1 MDERRRQISGWEE
14 LRSCQPYWIL
24 KNGLLAVYPPLEQ
37 NATCEVAVL
46 GAGITGALLATY
58 LCREGVDTLLLDK
71 RDVAMGSTA
80 ASTALLMHEIDVPL
94 SQLARK
100 LDPACAT
107 RAYYL
112 GLEAINAIESLTRG
126 LGDDCGFARKEC
138 VCIASGARDV
148 KGLREEFEHRKAA
161 GFDVEFLGAQELAER
176 SALKAP
182 AAILSRGNA
191 QVDPFRLT
199 HRLLAQS
206 CERGL
211 RVYDRSE
218 VTEIERV
225 GGGVLLKTRRGPTVQ
240 ARKVIF
246 ATGYES
252 QKYLREDVG
261 ELTSTFALVSEP
273 LESGNAWQDRFI
285 LWETA
290 RPYFYLG
297 CTADGRA
304 LLGGEDD
311 PYAGSHQSS
320 EVLEHKSRRLAQRFR
335 SLFPTINIEIAY
347 VWGGTFAE
355 TKDGLPYIGESSE
368 LAEAYFALSYG
379 ANGITFGQVAAKIL
393 TDLYLGRKN
402 SDAELFRFGR

>member
-1 MDERRRQISGWEE
+1 VDERRRQNSAWEE

-37 NATCEVAVL
+37 DATCEVAVL

-71 RDVAMGSTA
+71 RDVAMGSTV

-218 VTEIERV
+218 VTEIERS
-225 GGGVLLKTRRGPTVQ
+225 
-240 ARKVIF
+240 A
-246 ATGYES
+246 
-252 QKYLREDVG
+252 
-261 ELTSTFALVSEP
+261 
-273 LESGNAWQDRFI
+273 
-285 LWETA
+285 
-290 RPYFYLG
+290 
-297 CTADGRA
+297 
-304 LLGGEDD
+304 
-311 PYAGSHQSS
+311 AGSS
-320 EVLEHKSRRLAQRFR
+320 
-335 SLFPTINIEIAY
+335 
-347 VWGGTFAE
+347 
-355 TKDGLPYIGESSE
+355 
-368 LAEAYFALSYG
+368 
-379 ANGITFGQVAAKIL
+379 
-393 TDLYLGRKN
+393 
-402 SDAELFRFGR
+402 